1 MMKRVTQKNLLKFVE
16 LVKEYNE
23 TENKNILFKINKYV
37 TDVINKDKRYYT
49 KLKSYNFDDEIL
61 KYLL

>member
-1 MMKRVTQKNLLKFVE
+1 MKRVTKNNLLKFVA
-16 LVKEYNE
+16 LVKEYNK
-23 TENKNILFKINKYV
+23 TENKKILFKINKYV
-37 TDVINKDKRYYT
+37 TNVINKDKRYYT